1 MRLRSLG
8 SLRIPEEVCLSFI
21 SAQDHACN
29 RLLHVLYAPRKRLS
43 STLGPRAVTGMRDAG
58 YELPRIPV
66 PRTRV
71 NRAENKPQTTLA
83 VASFGLRPYR
93 LVPGVPSNRANTR
106 STIVPI
112 SGTRTISIHQP
123 DRSMSWSLLTVT
135 ARLGMMTARP

>member
-29 RLLHVLYAPRKRLS
+29 HLLHVLYAPRKCLS

-66 PRTRV
+66 PRTPV
-71 NRAENKPQTTLA
+71 NKGKKEEGPRTLD
-83 VASFGLRPYR
+83 SDTLPLRDP
-93 LVPGVPSNRANTR
+93 TR
-106 STIVPI
+106 
-112 SGTRTISIHQP
+112 
-123 DRSMSWSLLTVT
+123 
-135 ARLGMMTARP
+135 